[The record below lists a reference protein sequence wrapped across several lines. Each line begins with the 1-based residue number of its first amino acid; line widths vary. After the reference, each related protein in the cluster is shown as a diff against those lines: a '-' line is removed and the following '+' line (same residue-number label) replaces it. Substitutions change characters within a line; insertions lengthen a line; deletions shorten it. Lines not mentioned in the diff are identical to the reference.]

1 MFKYSLMFSLLPA
14 VIFSSCKSSAPKTN
28 PVSEASAL
36 IEIGNE
42 KFSATDFLDS
52 YAKNKFSTDSTK
64 ELTPEEYLPVYKDLK
79 IKILEA
85 KTEGRDTT
93 NDYKQEIS
101 SYYDQLAKNF
111 LVNKDL
117 VEKLSTEAYA
127 RLKQEVS
134 ASHIL
139 IAVPKDASPADTLEA
154 YRAALAMRGR
164 LEEGSDF
171 GDMAAKFSKDPS
183 ATKNK
188 GDLGYFTAFQ
198 TVYPFESAAYT
209 IPVGKLS
216 QPVRSKTGYHII
228 KVQDRRPSRG
238 MVRVAHIMVRVD
250 ANATESQKSAAKN
263 KIDDAYKKLQNGEE
277 WDHVTEAYSD
287 DKQSS
292 KNHGLLPPFGTGQM
306 DPLFEETAYSLT
318 KLNTYAAPV
327 LTTYGWHIIKLVDKQ
342 NLDSYSVM
350 APSLRQK
357 VVTDSRG
364 KVIEQSTAKRLREKY
379 VIQEFADQFALL
391 SPLVDSTLISAKWDY
406 LKAVSTD
413 WAANTLFNIEKRPYD
428 ALTFLNYVKSQQKP
442 RPKGSS
448 PEVIFKRFY
457 NDYLTNCL
465 FEYEKEHLEESYP
478 EFKAQISEIR
488 EGVLLSQLLE
498 ENVLARSLTD
508 STGQRNYYEKNISHF
523 RFPER
528 AFATIATAP
537 DTATLNA
544 IKTTLAKSPY
554 PLERKANE
562 LIFKEGISE
571 VSKEQTEKLFDVYV
585 ILQKNPDYVVEIAG
599 YRSGSESESTSA
611 DRIKNVVKYLNSKN
625 ISIIRILEKDYGSF
639 RQSVEPERDRRISFQ
654 FYSTSK
660 KDVEKAYNSET
671 PDAVIIQEGYFP
683 KDNALLS
690 QAKWETGEQTITVN
704 GISYWVQIQKIEPAR
719 PKTFSEAR
727 GGVINEYQKLLEKQW
742 MEKLQ
747 QKFPVKVNEQELEKI
762 KR

>member
-14 VIFSSCKSSAPKTN
+14 VIFSSCKTSAPKTQ
-28 PVSEASAL
+28 PVSEASPL

-42 KFSATDFLDS
+42 KFSANDFLDS

-93 NDYKQEIS
+93 NDYKQEIN

-111 LVNKDL
+111 LVDKAL

-127 RLKQEVS
+127 RLKQEVR

-139 IAVPKDASPADTLEA
+139 IAVPEDASPTDTLEA
-154 YRAALAMRGR
+154 YRAAIAMRGR

-171 GDMAAKFSKDPS
+171 GDMASKFSKDPS
-183 ATKNK
+183 AAKNR

-198 TVYPFESAAYT
+198 TVYPFETAAYT
-209 IPVGKLS
+209 IAVGKLS

-228 KVQDRRPSRG
+228 KVQDRRPNRG
-238 MVRVAHIMVRVD
+238 TVRIAHIMVRVD
-250 ANATESQKSAAKN
+250 PNATESQKLAAKA
-263 KIDDAYKKLQNGEE
+263 KIDDAFKKLQNGQPWES
-277 WDHVTEAYSD
+277 VTETYSD

-292 KNHGLLPPFGTGQM
+292 KNQGLLPPFGTGQM
-306 DPLFEETAYSLT
+306 DPAVEEAAFSLSR
-318 KLNTYAAPV
+318 LNTYAAPV
-327 LTTYGWHIIKLVDKQ
+327 LSAYGWHIIKLVDKKA
-342 NLDSYSVM
+342 LDSYSIIS
-350 APSLRQK
+350 PSLRQK

-364 KVIEQSTAKRLREKY
+364 KVLEQSTARRLREKY
-379 VIQEFADQFALL
+379 SIQEFPDKFALL
-391 SPLVDSTLISAKWDY
+391 TPLVDSSLITGKWDY
-406 LKAVSTD
+406 MKPVSTD
-413 WAANTLFNIEKRPYD
+413 WAANTLFTIEKRPYD
-428 ALTFLNYVKSQQKP
+428 ALSFLNYVKTQQKA

-448 PEVIFKRFY
+448 PEVIFKRHY
-457 NDYLTNCL
+457 YDYLTNKL
-465 FEYEKEHLEESYP
+465 SDYEKEHLEESYP
-478 EFKAQISEIR
+478 EFKAQITEIR

-498 ENVLARSLTD
+498 ENVLARSLND
-508 STGQRNYYEKNISHF
+508 STGQRNYYEKNVSHF
-523 RFPER
+523 RYPER
-528 AFATIATAP
+528 AFATVVTAP

-544 IKTTLAKSPY
+544 VKKSLSKSPY
-554 PLERKANE
+554 SLERKANE
-562 LIFKEGISE
+562 LIFKEG
-571 VSKEQTEKLFDVYV
+571 VSDVSIEQIEKLYDVYV
-585 ILQKNPDYVVEIAG
+585 ILQKNPEYVVEISG
-599 YRSGSESESTSA
+599 YRSNSESESTSA
-611 DRIKNVVKYLNSKN
+611 DRIRNVVKYLNSKN
-625 ISIIRILEKDYGSF
+625 ISIVRILEKDYGSF
-639 RQSVEPERDRRISFQ
+639 RQAVEPERNRRISFQ

-690 QAKWETGEQTITVN
+690 QAKWETGEQTVTIN
-704 GISYWVQIQKIEPAR
+704 GISYWIQIQKIEPAR
-719 PKTFSEAR
+719 AKTFVEAR
-727 GGVINEYQKLLEKQW
+727 GSVINEYQKLLEKQW

-747 QKFPVKVNEQELEKI
+747 QKFPVKVNTQELEKI

>member
-1 MFKYSLMFSLLPA
+1 MFKYSLIFSLLPA
-14 VIFSSCKSSAPKTN
+14 VIFSSCKTSAPKTN

-42 KFSATDFLDS
+42 KFSANDFLDS

-85 KTEGRDTT
+85 KTEGKDTT
-93 NDYKQEIS
+93 NDYKQEIN

-111 LVNKDL
+111 LVDKAL

-127 RLKQEVS
+127 RLKQEVR

-139 IAVPKDASPADTLEA
+139 IAVPEDASPADTLEA
-154 YRAALAMRGR
+154 YRAAIAMRGR

-183 ATKNK
+183 AGKNK

-198 TVYPFESAAYT
+198 TVYPFETAAYT

-228 KVQDRRPSRG
+228 KVHDRRPNRG
-238 MVRVAHIMVRVD
+238 TVRVAHIMVRVEP
-250 ANATESQKSAAKN
+250 NATESQKAAAKV
-263 KIDDAYKKLQNGEE
+263 KIDDAFKKLQSGQP
-277 WDHVTEAYSD
+277 WDNITEAYSD

-306 DPLFEETAYSLT
+306 DPAVEEAAFSLT
-318 KLNTYAAPV
+318 KLNTFAAPV
-327 LTTYGWHIIKLVDKQ
+327 LSAYGWHIIKLADKKA
-342 NLDSYSVM
+342 LDSYSIM

-364 KVIEQSTAKRLREKY
+364 KILEQSTARRLREKY
-379 VIQEFADQFALL
+379 AVQEFADQFALL
-391 SPLVDSTLISAKWDY
+391 TPLIDSTLISGKWDY
-406 LKAVSTD
+406 MKPVSTD
-413 WAANTLFNIEKRPYD
+413 WAANTLFSIEKRPYE
-428 ALTFLNYVKSQQKP
+428 ALSFLNYVKTQQKP

-457 NDYLTNCL
+457 YDYLTNRL
-465 FEYEKEHLEESYP
+465 FDYEKEHLEESYP

-498 ENVLARSLTD
+498 ENVLARSLND
-508 STGQRNYYEKNISHF
+508 STGQRNYYEKNVSHF
-523 RFPER
+523 RYPER
-528 AFATIATAP
+528 AFATVVTAP
-537 DTATLNA
+537 DTATLNSV
-544 IKTTLAKSPY
+544 KKSLLKSPY

-571 VSKEQTEKLFDVYV
+571 VTKEQLEKLYDVYV
-585 ILQKNPDYVVEIAG
+585 ILQKNPEYVVEISG
-599 YRSGSESESTSA
+599 YRSNSESESTSA
-611 DRIKNVVKYLNSKN
+611 DRIRNVVKYLNSKN
-625 ISIIRILEKDYGSF
+625 ISIVRILEKDYGSF
-639 RQSVEPERDRRISFQ
+639 RQSVEPERNRRISFQ

-690 QAKWETGEQTITVN
+690 QAKWETGEQTVTIN
-704 GISYWVQIQKIEPAR
+704 GISYWLQIQKIEPAR
-719 PKTFSEAR
+719 SKTFVEAR
-727 GGVINEYQKLLEKQW
+727 GSVINEYQKLLEKQW
-742 MEKLQ
+742 LEKLQ
-747 QKFPVKVNEQELEKI
+747 QKFPVKVNAQELEKI